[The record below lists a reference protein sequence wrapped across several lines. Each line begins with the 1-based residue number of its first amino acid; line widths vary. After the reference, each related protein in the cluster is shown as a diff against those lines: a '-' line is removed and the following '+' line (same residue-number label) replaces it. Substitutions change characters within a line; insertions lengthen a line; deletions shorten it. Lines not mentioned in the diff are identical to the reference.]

1 MARLNFIIA
10 MLSVMLLTGCWEDV
24 SIDRHTFRSTPHL
37 PATVVLMDT
46 TNGEEFWKMDV
57 PVCMRLQ
64 LDFSRKPEIEGMVY
78 NRNPASE
85 LTWSLMPDDTDKVI
99 DQGQCF
105 FDGCRPFLMKV
116 RYREAPET
124 RDNGAS
130 IVRTAPGAKPA
141 GMTSQLMGQATPAAA
156 PQTQAVQTAS
166 ATPTNTQAVYQSYST
181 SGQQYTQPVAQQQ
194 AQAQPRQQYQEIIVR
209 PEPQAYAN

>member
-1 MARLNFIIA
+1 MAKLNFIIA
-10 MLSVMLLTGCWEDV
+10 MVGVMLLTGCWEDV
-24 SIDRHTFRSTPHL
+24 SIDRHTFRSTPLL

-46 TNGEEFWKMDV
+46 TNDEEFWKMDV
-57 PVCMRLQ
+57 PVCMRLR
-64 LDFSRKPEIEGMVY
+64 LDFSRKPEIEGFVY

-85 LTWSLMPDDTDKVI
+85 LTWTLMPDDTDKVI

-116 RYREAPET
+116 RYRKSPET

-130 IVRTAPGAKPA
+130 IVRSAPGAKPE
-141 GMTSQLMGQATPAAA
+141 GMTSQLMGKATPATTQTANAA
-156 PQTQAVQTAS
+156 PVA
-166 ATPTNTQAVYQSYST
+166 NTRDVYQNDST
-181 SGQQYTQPVAQQQ
+181 SGQSMSDQQYSQPAADASQQQ
-194 AQAQPRQQYQEIIVR
+194 QYKETIIR